1 MKTYELL
8 LIDNK
13 DIPPEYF
20 PSSTLTDPNNFTPEG
35 SVILVNSLWF
45 LSMSVCLTCI
55 MLASL
60 LQRWADQYNTRIF
73 TRSRTDPRKLA
84 QPRTTFGA
92 GQSDLRLPW
101 LVEALPLMLRIS
113 LLLFFAGFG
122 VFVFNL
128 TISFGI
134 MESLLLTAGSLIC
147 PFLCFWHT

>member
-8 LIDNK
+8 LIEKKN
-13 DIPPEYF
+13 IPREYF
-20 PSSTLTDPNNFTPEG
+20 PSSSLTDPNNFTPES

-55 MLASL
+55 MLSSL
-60 LQRWADQYNTRIF
+60 LQQWADQYNTRIF
-73 TRSRTDPRKLA
+73 TRSRTDPRNQA
-84 QPRTTFGA
+84 EPRTTFGA
-92 GQSDLRLPW
+92 GENDLRLPW

-128 TISFGI
+128 TASFGT
-134 MESLLLTAGSLIC
+134 MEALLLTAGSLIC
-147 PFLCFWHT
+147 PLLCFWHT